1 MNVKPSIAR
10 MIGGLGI
17 LFFLGLSCNTD
28 SRQKIEN
35 EVEKRLAQ
43 LTLAEKIDLV
53 SGNGFGTKPI
63 PRLGIPSLK
72 MTDGP
77 LGPNQNPRA
86 TNFSACINWAATWDV
101 DLIHRVGDAIGQ
113 ETHAAGCGVILAPCV
128 NIARVPHGGRTFEG
142 FGEDPWL
149 VSRMAVAFIQGVQQH
164 PVSACVK
171 HFAVNN
177 QEWNRGFVSV
187 EVGERALREIYLPAF
202 QAAVQEAEAGAIMA
216 AYNQFRGVYCCENKY
231 LLTDIL
237 KDEWGFPGVALSDWG
252 GVHSTV
258 PTAMSGLDLEMP
270 DGKFLGP
277 DLARAVDAGEVPLSL
292 IDDKVRRILR
302 LMVRFDRF
310 RQSARPDS
318 LQTEH
323 PAHQKLALEVA
334 RKSIVLLKNEKNLLP
349 LNLAEIKSVAVIGP
363 NAADAPLGGGGSG
376 SLNSVRK
383 VSPLQGIQEKW
394 GKQTTIHFTPGVSH
408 ARSMLPPIE
417 AQQLIPV
424 GATGDQSGLKADY
437 FNNRDLSGPS
447 VLTRIDPNVN
457 FNWGTESP
465 APGVVNLDDW
475 SVRWT
480 GQLVAP
486 GTGTYEI
493 GVNADNGVRVFL
505 DDHLVVDSWTDA
517 APDKLKSGFVELVVG
532 EKYALRVEFYENRGE
547 AMAVLGLAPQYIPQ
561 IEIEKAVSL
570 SQKSDVVILCVG
582 LNKELEGE
590 SYDRKDLNLPAD
602 QVELIQAVTAANPRT
617 IVVLF
622 NATPVLMHDWQM
634 QTPAILE
641 AFYPGQAGGYA
652 LAEILAGEVNPSGK
666 LPLTLPKKWEDC
678 PAYTSYPGVK
688 EAATYTEGIFV
699 GYRHFDRLKIQP
711 NFPFGHGLAYTTFE
725 YQNLEITPA
734 KIKPESAI
742 SVKFQLTNTGKQA
755 GDEVVQLY
763 LRDVTARVEREELAL
778 KAFKR
783 VHLAAGARRTVE
795 MQLPFDALRF
805 YDADLQLW
813 GAEPGQFEIRLGSSS
828 RDIRLQGEFTLEN

>member
-1 MNVKPSIAR
+1 MNVKSFIPQ
-10 MIGGLGI
+10 MIGSLAI
-17 LFFLGLSCNTD
+17 LFSLGLSCNPD
-28 SRQKIEN
+28 SPRKIEN
-35 EVEKRLAQ
+35 EVETRLAQ

-77 LGPNQNPRA
+77 LGPNQNQRA
-86 TNFSACINWAATWDV
+86 TNFSACINWAATWDD
-101 DLIHRVGDAIGQ
+101 DLIRAVGDAIGQ

-149 VSRMAVAFIQGVQQH
+149 VSRMAVAYIQGVQQH
-164 PVSACVK
+164 PVSTCVK
-171 HFAVNN
+171 HFALNN

-237 KDEWGFPGVALSDWG
+237 KDEWGFPGVVLSDWG

-258 PTAMSGLDLEMP
+258 PTALSGLDLEMP
-270 DGKFLGP
+270 DGKYLGP
-277 DLARAVDAGEVPLSL
+277 DLVRAVAAGEVPVSL

-302 LMVRFDRF
+302 LMVRFDQFDR
-310 RQSARPDS
+310 SARTDS
-318 LQTEH
+318 LAGD
-323 PAHQKLALEVA
+323 PAHQKLAREVA
-334 RKSIVLLKNEKNLLP
+334 RKSIVLLKNENNLLP
-349 LNLAEIKSVAVIGP
+349 LNLDEIKSVAVIGP

-376 SLNSVRK
+376 ALRSFRQI
-383 VSPLQGIQEKW
+383 SPLQGIQEKW
-394 GKQTTIHFTPGVSH
+394 GTQIPIHYTPGVSH
-408 ARSMLPPIE
+408 ARATLPPIE
-417 AQQLIPV
+417 SHQFIT
-424 GATGDQSGLKADY
+424 TGDQNGLQAAY
-437 FNNRDLSGPS
+437 FNNRDLSGSP
-447 VLTRIDPNVN
+447 VLTRIDPNIN
-457 FNWGTESP
+457 FNWGTDSP
-465 APGVVNLDDW
+465 APGVVNPDAW

-486 GTGTYEI
+486 GTGAYEI

-505 DDHLVVDSWTDA
+505 DDRLVVDSWTDA
-517 APDKLKSGFVELVVG
+517 APDKLKSGFVELVAG

-547 AMAVLGLAPQYIPQ
+547 AMARLGLAPQYLPL
-561 IEIEKAVSL
+561 IEIEKAVTL
-570 SQKSDVVILCVG
+570 SQKTDVVILCVG
-582 LNKELEGE
+582 LTPELEGE

-634 QTPAILE
+634 HTPVILE
-641 AFYPGQAGGYA
+641 AFYPGQEGGYA
-652 LAEILAGEVNPSGK
+652 LAEILSGEVNPSGK
-666 LPLTLPKKWEDC
+666 LPITLPQKWEDC
-678 PAYTSYPGVK
+678 PAFASYPGEKDV
-688 EAATYTEGIFV
+688 AYYSEGLFV
-699 GYRHFDRLKIQP
+699 GYRHFDRLKIEP
-711 NFPFGHGLAYTTFE
+711 NFPFGHGLSYTTFE

-734 KIKPESAI
+734 KIQPGAAI
-742 SVKFQLTNTGKQA
+742 SVKFQLTNTGRQA

-763 LRDVTARVEREELAL
+763 LRDVDARVEREDRAL

-795 MQLPFDALRF
+795 MQLPFEAFRF
-805 YDADLQLW
+805 YDTDLQLW
-813 GAEPGQFEIRLGSSS
+813 VAESGQFEILLGRSS
-828 RDIRLQGEFTLEN
+828 RDIRLQGAFALEN